1 MIDSLALTDATWPA
15 AARHE
20 VGAFVVREGQGGGQ
34 RVSSATVSGAWDEAD
49 IDRVEA
55 CQRGLGQVPLFL
67 IRPGEEALDAT
78 LQARGYAIKDP
89 VHLYE
94 AAAHDLAAPTP
105 ALSTFAIWPPLAIQR
120 DIWAEDGI
128 GPARIAVMDRARGPK
143 TSILG
148 RVNDRAA
155 GTAFVAIHQGT
166 AMLHALVVVPAERR
180 QGLAAKMMRAAATW
194 SQDHGAKRLGVLVTA
209 ANAPANALYAS
220 LGMRIVGQYHYR
232 IHRT

>member
-15 AARHE
+15 AAWHD
-20 VGAFVVREGQGGGQ
+20 VGAFIVREGRGGGQ
-34 RVSSATVSGAWDEAD
+34 RVSSATASGAWSEAD
-49 IDRVEA
+49 INRVEA
-55 CQRGLGQVPLFL
+55 CQQGLGQVPLFL
-67 IRPGEEALDAT
+67 IRPGDEALDAA
-78 LQARGYAIKDP
+78 LQARGYALKDP
-89 VHLYE
+89 VHFYD
-94 AAAHDLAAPTP
+94 AAADELAAPTP
-105 ALSTFAIWPPLAIQR
+105 ALTTFAIWPPLAIQR